1 MENPSYIEDEPSIFT
16 QQGDSP
22 EGAHNTKY
30 TLERIHA
37 KEIPQFQKSLSIY
50 RGGKKSMANPRV
62 STERLT
68 PLNLATENIGKVNSK
83 GREPELP
90 VLHLKDLFVN
100 RKCAV
105 KECSS
110 VHSVK
115 RGFRPNLLMTE

>member
-1 MENPSYIEDEPSIFT
+1 
-16 QQGDSP
+16 
-22 EGAHNTKY
+22 
-30 TLERIHA
+30 
-37 KEIPQFQKSLSIY
+37 
-50 RGGKKSMANPRV
+50 MANPRV

-115 RGFRPNLLMTE
+115 RGFGPNLSNLMTEQENKTDTLTEVISCHECLLTLMDSKKKLKCS